1 MGKILSIMR
10 GPSGSGK
17 STHARMIKNAFEG
30 AVVVS
35 ADNYFMHDGEYQ
47 FDPSRISQAYND
59 CFYKFLDAIDLGVE
73 EIIVDNTNIH
83 NWEFANYIK
92 AGRMNGYEI
101 EVVEF
106 MATSVEDIKTCIY
119 RNQHNV
125 PAEVI
130 MRMCCEFEP
139 CFSQKNVTVHGIQ
152 KGYIMVQWAILHRGE
167 QIDMV
172 SMEDS
177 LNAREARKVLIE
189 EGYPECIKLKKA

>member
-1 MGKILSIMR
+1 MGKMLSIMR

-30 AVVVS
+30 AVIVS
-35 ADNYFMHDGEYQ
+35 ADNYFMHDGEYK
-47 FDPSRISQAYND
+47 FDPSLISKAHND
-59 CFYKFLDAIDLGVE
+59 CYYKFLDAIDHEVE
-73 EIIVDNTNIH
+73 EIVVDNTNIH

-101 EVVEF
+101 EVIEF

-125 PAEVI
+125 PAEII

-139 CFSQKNVTVHGIQ
+139 CFSQKNVTVHGI
-152 KGYIMVQWAILHRGE
+152 V
-167 QIDMV
+167 
-172 SMEDS
+172 
-177 LNAREARKVLIE
+177 
-189 EGYPECIKLKKA
+189 